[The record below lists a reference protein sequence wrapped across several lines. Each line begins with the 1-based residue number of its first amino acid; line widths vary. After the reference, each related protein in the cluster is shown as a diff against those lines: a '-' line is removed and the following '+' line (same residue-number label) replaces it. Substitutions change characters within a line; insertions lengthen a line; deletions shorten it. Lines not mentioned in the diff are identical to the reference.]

1 MRKKYGLIHVI
12 MWSLF
17 VGNTLLLKNHNLH
30 YDFER
35 STKSLQHKIPKGYGS
50 SVRVKS
56 QNISLT
62 SM

>member
-1 MRKKYGLIHVI
+1 MAIESFEWFAV
-12 MWSLF
+12 F
-17 VGNTLLLKNHNLH
+17 GNTLLLKNHNLH

-35 STKSLQHKIPKGYGS
+35 STKSLQHKIPKGYGT

-62 SM
+62 SI